1 MKRKKFSPIEGGRY
15 TYQPSG
21 NWREPDDY
29 IDHSK
34 ELPEEE
40 ITLEVPI
47 DDIFVIDS
55 SASIED
61 SPETKFDWA
70 IQDDKSDEDWYVEID
85 NYDVAIRD
93 SDEIIEDALSV
104 LIDNLPYKAG
114 KYHVTCT
121 VNLVYRVS
129 GVITWDY
136 ADGPVHF
143 SERYDEYFGNWD
155 SGIDTEDMEVDLV
168 FGKCY
173 VSKLEIENV

>member
-1 MKRKKFSPIEGGRY
+1 MKRKKFSPILGGRY
-15 TYQPSG
+15 TKIPS
-21 NWREPDDY
+21 NSRYEPDDY
-29 IDHSK
+29 KDNGV

-40 ITLEVPI
+40 IKIEIPI
-47 DDIFVIDS
+47 DDVFEVS
-55 SASIED
+55 SSGSLD
-61 SPETKFDWA
+61 DTNETKFDWA

-104 LIDNLPYKAG
+104 LVNHMPYKAG
-114 KYHVTCT
+114 KYRVTCT

-129 GVITWDY
+129 GVVTWEY
-136 ADGPVHF
+136 QTGPSYH
-143 SERYDEYFGNWD
+143 SERYDEDFTDYD

-173 VSKLEIENV
+173 VSNIEIENV